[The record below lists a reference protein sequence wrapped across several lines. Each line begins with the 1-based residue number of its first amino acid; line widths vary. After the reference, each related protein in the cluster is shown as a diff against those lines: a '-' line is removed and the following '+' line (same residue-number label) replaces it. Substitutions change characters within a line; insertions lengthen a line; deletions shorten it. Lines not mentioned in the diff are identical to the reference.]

1 MPNILDKDAAE
12 EFGAPK
18 AIIGYGMPSAPAY
31 SFDQPDVQEPPQE
44 SIFHP
49 VKAVDDII
57 GAVNR
62 LASEISL
69 LVKDMQRERT
79 PIDRTV
85 QIGATIA
92 YTADYLEHK
101 YLYALASSALTLIP
115 STGGTLALTAN
126 KWTQIS
132 LPRGTQFT
140 IQGGSDATPNVVII
154 RACDVYLG

>member
-1 MPNILDKDAAE
+1 MPNIIDKDAAE
-12 EFGAPK
+12 EYGAPK
-18 AIIGYGMPSAPAY
+18 AIIGYGLPSAPTY
-31 SFDQPDVQEPPQE
+31 SFDQPDVQDPPTE

-49 VKAVDDII
+49 IKAVDDII
-57 GAVNR
+57 AAVNR
-62 LASEISL
+62 LASEISM
-69 LVKDMQRERT
+69 LVKDIARERT

-85 QIGATIA
+85 QIGATMFYA
-92 YTADYLEHK
+92 ADYLEHK
-101 YLYALASSALTLIP
+101 YLYALSGSNLTLVP

-140 IQGGSDATPNVVII
+140 VQGGSDATPNVVIV